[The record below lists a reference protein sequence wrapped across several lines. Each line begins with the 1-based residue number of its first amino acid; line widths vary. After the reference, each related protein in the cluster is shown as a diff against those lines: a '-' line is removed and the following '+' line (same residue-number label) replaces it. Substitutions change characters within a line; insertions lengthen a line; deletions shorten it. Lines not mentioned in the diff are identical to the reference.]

1 MKCRILLP
9 FLFLALI
16 LTVSVIN
23 ISAKNSDPYI
33 EIRQEMVR
41 DQIQSRGVSDP
52 EVLNAMKKVPRH
64 EFVPGNLKFLSYY
77 DGPLEIGEDQT
88 ISQPYIVA
96 YMTELLELKPGEK
109 VLEIGTGSG
118 YQAAVLAEIT
128 DQVYTIEILKPLY
141 DSAQEK
147 LRELGYRNVQMKL
160 GDGSLGWPEH
170 APFDKIIVTAA
181 ALNDVPQPLI
191 DQMKEGGLIV
201 IPVGEFYQELIVGV
215 KKNGKLEK
223 TIKIPVRFVPLLEG
237 NEAKKV
243 TDGHS

>member
-1 MKCRILLP
+1 
-9 FLFLALI
+9 
-16 LTVSVIN
+16 
-23 ISAKNSDPYI
+23 
-33 EIRQEMVR
+33 MVR
-41 DQIQSRGVSDP
+41 DQIESRGVSDP
-52 EVLNAMKKVPRH
+52 RVLDAMRKVPRH
-64 EFVPGNLKFLSYY
+64 EFVPMGLRFLAYY

-141 DSAQEK
+141 ETSLKK
-147 LRELGYRNVQMKL
+147 LRELGYQKIQTKL

-181 ALNDVPQPLI
+181 ALKGIPQPLI
-191 DQMKEGGLIV
+191 DQLREGGVIV
-201 IPVGEFYQELIVGV
+201 IPVGEWYQELIVGI

-223 TIKIPVRFVPLLEG
+223 STKIPVRFVPLLEG
-237 NEAKKV
+237 NSAKKA
-243 TDGHS
+243 TDSHT